1 MPRSAGFSAIA
12 AFARAS
18 LDMREPMDLTHDEP
32 MEWSG
37 IGALALAFGLSSII
51 GFERELRKKDA
62 GLRTHTLVGVGAAL
76 FTLAGRYGF
85 PESTTF
91 DASRIAAQV
100 ASGIGFIGAGV
111 IFLRRDVVRGLTT
124 AATIW
129 LVAAIGLAAGAGGEA
144 ATLAIAATVMHLIV
158 AFIFTPVLRR
168 MPVSRFVVT
177 TLEVSYED
185 GRGILRDILETTT
198 DLGYVITNLDVGRK
212 EGDDD
217 VIPVWLDAEGK
228 GNRHELVEALQQLDG
243 VAKVRVTDEVE

>member
-1 MPRSAGFSAIA
+1 MMGGVEWDAIG
-12 AFARAS
+12 S
-18 LDMREPMDLTHDEP
+18 LV
-32 MEWSG
+32 
-37 IGALALAFGLSSII
+37 LAFGLASIV

-76 FTLAGRYGF
+76 FTLAGRFGF

-129 LVAAIGLAAGAGGEA
+129 VVAAIGLAAGAGGDAAVLAVA
-144 ATLAIAATVMHLIV
+144 ATLMHLIV
-158 AFIFTPVLRR
+158 AFVFTPILRR

-177 TLEVSYED
+177 TLEVSYHD
-185 GRGILRDILETTT
+185 GRGVLRDILETTT

-212 EGDDD
+212 ERDDD
-217 VIPVWLDAEGK
+217 IVPVTLDAEGK
-228 GNRHELVEALQQLDG
+228 GDRHHLVESIQRLDG
-243 VAKVRVTDEVE
+243 VAGVRVSEQVE